1 MEGLINNDYLIALS
15 ISWIVGGWMH
25 QVKAN
30 AAAAYD
36 DVAVY
41 DTQFYKIIS
50 SVPFIVTIVSLI
62 INIFQ
67 VGFLSTLCYI
77 GILIVIQLVNIN
89 ILYRIYRAIFGYSGI
104 GAIIPMISIIPLLVW
119 LFIAQLA

>member
-1 MEGLINNDYLIALS
+1 MEELINNDYLIALS

-30 AAAAYD
+30 ASAAYD
-36 DVAVY
+36 YVEVY
-41 DTQFYKIIS
+41 DTPLYVILSLAPFLSTII
-50 SVPFIVTIVSLI
+50 SLI

-77 GILIVIQLVNIN
+77 GILILTQILNIN
-89 ILYRIYRAIFGYSGI
+89 ILYRIYRVIFGYSGI
-104 GAIIPMISIIPLLVW
+104 GAIIPMISIIPLIIWV
-119 LFIAQLA
+119 FVVQFA